1 MTQSKHQIILL
12 NGEMASGKSTTL
24 QFLVRKL
31 QQDSSGGDYGT
42 STKTIDFVGFIQPS
56 VFAWDNKPPCTN
68 TSKTTDT
75 SCSNHSLESLVL
87 NETHRKAIEIH
98 FIDSSK
104 EGSQIFTLAT
114 LNPEFKSLDHE
125 PSSNMIK
132 VMEEN
137 IKSKRP
143 QQPRWLFNNEV
154 FEKIKT
160 LMLSSMEHLTRNASN
175 SKSGERKIVVMVDEL
190 GWLEMEGKGHWP
202 TVELLLSQYGKL
214 ENIVWGFTVR
224 STLREDHT
232 QRMKQTFKNC
242 ANICEDELDLHIFEL
257 KKSNPTQEKADNF
270 DQVLEQVLA
279 CIKKSE

>member
-143 QQPRWLFNNEV
+143 QQPRWLFNVSIYFRRRLNCSLKE
-154 FEKIKT
+154 T
-160 LMLSSMEHLTRNASN
+160 
-175 SKSGERKIVVMVDEL
+175 EL
-190 GWLEMEGKGHWP
+190 CAICP
-202 TVELLLSQYGKL
+202 F
-214 ENIVWGFTVR
+214 N
-224 STLREDHT
+224 
-232 QRMKQTFKNC
+232 RMKY
-242 ANICEDELDLHIFEL
+242 L
-257 KKSNPTQEKADNF
+257 KRSKLSCS
-270 DQVLEQVLA
+270 QVWNT
-279 CIKKSE
+279 